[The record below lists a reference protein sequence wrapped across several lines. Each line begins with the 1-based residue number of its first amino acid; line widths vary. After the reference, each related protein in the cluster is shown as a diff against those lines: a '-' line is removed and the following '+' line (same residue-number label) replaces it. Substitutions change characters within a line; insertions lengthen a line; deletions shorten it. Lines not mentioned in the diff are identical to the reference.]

1 MAPSGAG
8 LYIVGCLLLAAL
20 GWVQAEPYV
29 TAPVYSQCLSLDDRI
44 EAALSF
50 GTLRPNV
57 TLGPGCHIITRNFAC
72 TPINSSLVIDGSETD
87 YSTWDTDFA
96 FYQFSVEPGVVVTLS
111 NLVLSRALL
120 FTSTNADLQ
129 PQGDLLALQLAIF
142 HMRPGSRL
150 VLQNATV
157 QTRCTSLTYYLNK
170 LPEMQPSTPTVLTF
184 ENTSIGAV
192 TLLNVTVSCDQG
204 LEQLSPV
211 DLYVHSAP
219 MLKSFLAA
227 ASALSLRATFH
238 VMENLTLPFIPP
250 SSYNMDAANQ
260 HDGLVTDTIISG
272 SNTSALTYVDSN
284 FTSSWLTVQW
294 PARLTLR
301 RLVLTR
307 LYETIVPGGSN
318 GLLVGGLP
326 LSMVKITGS
335 PTQPIRYFENIT
347 IVVPQYEV
355 TEMTY
360 WCIMF
365 SVGTPEVKFVADFL
379 RSSVWPSSFDVLDST
394 QLYLERVR
402 TVSSMYVRVLLTSQA
417 PPGVPF
423 VNSGPP
429 VTVATYQH
437 VQPPLFIVGTG
448 KDWANAVAPV
458 LTQDIWLSSPRSSLS
473 GTIVTNGSGSDS
485 LPALVLINGTVTL
498 QPSDVQVLRG
508 VNMRVVRRSVV
519 ITSMRQG
526 CSSGDPACPPAIL
539 DMSDIMDAMRLEG
552 QNTTVVF
559 MGITLRNFNSTI
571 TLQSINSAIADPNTV
586 GGFFRFN
593 RSSVHISFESVTV
606 EVKANVF
613 AGLYRLVS
621 LRPRGGNAGEVHV
634 ISLSDNL
641 IQLASFQ
648 FGGIRGSY
656 VNFTLVDG
664 AADLSAEQDV
674 GDRKASSAIVP
685 ITVGAVVGGCGLLL
699 LVGGVVWFTRTH
711 RLRSLNQNALGALAA
726 LTDDKRRDSGDAD
739 VSLEG
744 SGASTAHAFRGEPC
758 PGGGDGIVFSDAL
771 CPRSGENSGST
782 AAVMSMAAAATTEL
796 TRACDEVKVSDEE
809 SPQCTTFTVSDLNS
823 SETAVALQALPQM
836 VAAPPPLT
844 LSVMSASGHMPRRAF
859 SVSRSVPEEDELE
872 AGASMGSSIRE
883 EGASRGS
890 GCSTSTGG
898 VRGRLFLDAAA
909 GDPATTAAASAA
921 VAVNDRK
928 ALPSLLDPPTD
939 VSGRGSG
946 GGSGASSTVRRMMR
960 IASGGRTHLY
970 GAGELGRPSG
980 LRVRAVLGRSPSR
993 PARSAASSSGGP
1005 LMAPQPAILAL
1016 PVSPITTSGTPS
1028 TGQARFRG
1036 DRVCQQQ
1043 TPCLRHGGAGSQRR
1057 EASLPMLV
1065 GSGGGGAT
1073 AVNGASGY
1081 VELVGGEVTASHST
1095 QLIATGG
1102 TLEQLSGPNL
1112 DPEIV
1117 SPAVSNSLSKV
1128 PEPASEVQRLI
1139 QELST
1144 NGTDQLVILEPIGQG
1159 GYGMVYRGVWRNLDV
1174 AVKTVLFQDRANL
1187 ASPQLSCLV
1196 PTCAPSNA
1204 QAIQMSVIED
1214 DVEGSQKECS
1224 SRPGSAA
1231 YTAHP
1236 VQALAATNGA
1246 VTHLCGGLGAGA
1258 AGSGSSRDVH
1268 ASGSGAAGTHNWALA
1283 SQQAA
1288 NSGSLPSVNIGGAG
1302 PPGVA
1307 SQQRAVLEAAVSCSV
1322 AHPNV
1327 VATYHYDI
1335 TPIRPSAAVCSGG
1348 LLISDGSL
1356 MRAGCG
1362 TGPGVLPGGPGAV
1375 SDWKLYLVQ
1384 EFCDAGSLAN
1394 ALDARAFHD
1403 PSGMPNLALTLCAL
1417 ADIAR
1422 GMAHIH
1428 SRSIIHGDLNPTN
1441 ILLRS
1446 INGSNGGIMP
1456 MWNRVALAGGSTA
1469 GCAGSG
1475 NTTPGGSISAAA
1487 QLRHELGVTLVAK
1500 VADFGLCGML
1510 APGKRHIS
1518 NAIRG
1523 TPFYTAPETVATGT
1537 LTKASDV
1544 YSFGV
1549 IAWEV
1554 YTGRPPFQHMPQK
1567 GFVRDDSFPRL
1578 PPHVP
1583 ATFAN
1588 MAQACVSTDPDARP
1602 TFDQILD
1609 RLISLQSKLAVSLH
1623 QRLSRLMASG
1633 GAFLG
1638 AASPLNPGTTAS
1650 TPHGAR
1656 TPTSGL
1662 GAGAAWLGPGLP
1674 YCCIANGTGGG
1685 GGGSAGFSYGSGQS
1699 ASMPPQPV
1707 CSTGTTKSMGA
1718 ATAST
1723 GPGGTSSPGLLASC
1737 GGVPNFPLSMP
1748 CVLPASSSQPVVTEA
1763 SSQ

>member
-8 LYIVGCLLLAAL
+8 LYTVGCLLPLLLAAL
-20 GWVQAEPYV
+20 GWVRAEPNV
-29 TAPVYSQCLSLDDRI
+29 TAPVNSQCLSLDDRI

-72 TPINSSLVIDGSETD
+72 TPISSSLAIDGSETD
-87 YSTWDTDFA
+87 VSTWDMDFA
-96 FYQFSVEPGVVVTLS
+96 VYQFSVEPGVIVTLR
-111 NLVLSRALL
+111 NLVLSRALV

-170 LPEMQPSTPTVLTF
+170 LPGIQPSAPTVLPFGT
-184 ENTSIGAV
+184 TSIGAV

-204 LEQLSPV
+204 LELLSPV

-227 ASALSLRATFH
+227 ASALSIRATFH
-238 VMENLTLPFIPP
+238 VMENLTLPYIPP
-250 SSYNMDAANQ
+250 RTYTGDAVDQN
-260 HDGLVTDTIISG
+260 DGLVTDTIISG

-294 PARLTLR
+294 PARLTLQ

-326 LSMVKITGS
+326 LAMVKVTGS
-335 PTQPIRYFENIT
+335 ATQPIRYFENVT

-379 RSSVWPSSFDVLDST
+379 RSYVWPNSFDVFDST

-429 VTVATYQH
+429 VAVATYQH

-458 LTQDIWLSSPRSSLS
+458 LPQDTWPSPPRSSLS
-473 GTIVTNGSGSDS
+473 GTVITNGSGSDS

-508 VNMRVVRRSVV
+508 GGMRVVRRSVV

-526 CSSGDPACPPAIL
+526 CRSGDPACPPAIL

-552 QNTTVVF
+552 LNTTVVF
-559 MGITLRNFNSTI
+559 MGIRLRNFNSTI
-571 TLQSINSAIADPNTV
+571 TMQSIDSATADPNTV
-586 GGFFRFN
+586 GGFFKFD
-593 RSSVHISFESVTV
+593 RSSVHVSLESVTV

-621 LRPRGGNAGEVHV
+621 LRPRGGNAGDVHV
-634 ISLSDNL
+634 ISLSDDL

-648 FGGIRGSY
+648 FGGTRGSY
-656 VNFTLVDG
+656 VNFTLVGG
-664 AADLSAEQDV
+664 AADLSAEQESSN
-674 GDRKASSAIVP
+674 GDPKASRAVVS
-685 ITVGAVVGGCGLLL
+685 ITVGSVVGGCLLL
-699 LVGGVVWFTRTH
+699 LVGGVFWFTQTRQ
-711 RLRSLNQNALGALAA
+711 LRSLKQKAPGAQAG
-726 LTDDKRRDSGDAD
+726 LTGDKRHDSGDAD
-739 VSLEG
+739 VSYSAG
-744 SGASTAHAFRGEPC
+744 TGNAFAVEPC
-758 PGGGDGIVFSDAL
+758 PRGGDGIVFSGTL

-782 AAVMSMAAAATTEL
+782 AAVMAMAAAAETTTEL
-796 TRACDEVKVSDEE
+796 PRACDEVKVSDEE

-844 LSVMSASGHMPRRAF
+844 LSVTSASGHMPRRAF
-859 SVSRSVPEEDELE
+859 SVSRSVPEEDEL
-872 AGASMGSSIRE
+872 GASMDSSIRE

-898 VRGRLFLDAAA
+898 VQGRLLLDASA
-909 GDPATTAAASAA
+909 GDPATPAAASAA
-921 VAVNDRK
+921 VAVNYRK
-928 ALPSLLDPPTD
+928 ALPSLLDPPAD
-939 VSGRGSG
+939 VSSRGSG
-946 GGSGASSTVRRMMR
+946 GGSGASNTVRRMMR

-993 PARSAASSSGGP
+993 PARSTASSSGGP

-1016 PVSPITTSGTPS
+1016 PVSPIATAGTPS

-1043 TPCLRHGGAGSQRR
+1043 TPCLQHGEAGSQQR

-1065 GSGGGGAT
+1065 GRGRGAT

-1081 VELVGGEVTASHST
+1081 VELVGGEVTASHSV

-1102 TLEQLSGPNL
+1102 TLDQLSGPNL

-1144 NGTDQLVILEPIGQG
+1144 NGTDQLLILEPIGQG

-1204 QAIQMSVIED
+1204 QAIQMSVMED

-1231 YTAHP
+1231 NTAHP
-1236 VQALAATNGA
+1236 VQAPAATSGA
-1246 VTHLCGGLGAGA
+1246 LTHLCGGLTAGA
-1258 AGSGSSRDVH
+1258 AGSGGSKDVQ
-1268 ASGSGAAGTHNWALA
+1268 ASGSGGAGTHNWALA

-1302 PPGVA
+1302 PLGVA

-1335 TPIRPSAAVCSGG
+1335 TPIRPSGVVCSGG

-1356 MRAGCG
+1356 LR

-1446 INGSNGGIMP
+1446 VSGSSGGIMP
-1456 MWNRVALAGGSTA
+1456 MWNRVALTGGSTA
-1469 GCAGSG
+1469 GGAGSG
-1475 NTTPGGSISAAA
+1475 STTPGGSISAAA

-1554 YTGRPPFQHMPQK
+1554 YTGRPPFQHVPQK
-1567 GFVRDDSFPRL
+1567 GFVRDESFPRL

-1638 AASPLNPGTTAS
+1638 AASPLRPGTTAS
-1650 TPHGAR
+1650 TPHGAT

-1674 YCCIANGTGGG
+1674 YCCTANGTSGGAV
-1685 GGGSAGFSYGSGQS
+1685 GSGGFSYGSGQS

-1707 CSTGTTKSMGA
+1707 CSASTTISMGA

-1748 CVLPASSSQPVVTEA
+1748 CVLPASASQPVATGA